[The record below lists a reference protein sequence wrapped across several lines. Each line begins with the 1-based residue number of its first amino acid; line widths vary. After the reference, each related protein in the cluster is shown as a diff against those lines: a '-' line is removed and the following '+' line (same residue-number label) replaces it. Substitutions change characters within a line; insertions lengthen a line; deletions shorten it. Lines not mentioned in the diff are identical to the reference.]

1 MQGQV
6 FKIHSDFYY
15 VKTKNNNVFE
25 CKLREVLKKQNEKVL
40 TGDFVDF
47 DNSGVI
53 NKILERKNF
62 ILRPSVANIDLAV
75 VVSSLLEPK
84 LDLIQLNRYLT
95 FLKYLTI
102 RSLLCFNKGDL
113 VKNEQFRECA
123 KEINSIYQP
132 LGYKIVYTSAKE
144 KEGLRDFTKE
154 IKGKTIVLCG
164 LSGVG
169 KSSLI
174 NALNPD
180 FNIRTSAISQNTQR
194 GRHTTRHCEILD
206 FKEFRIIDTPG
217 FSNLKFDFIL
227 PKDLDLLFDD
237 IHNFAKECKFS
248 DCLHLEGDEHSLGCA
263 VLENLDKINSQR
275 YKSYLEFLKEAQDYK
290 YKVTYTSTKEEE
302 TKKHTHGA
310 HMAKISRAKRQSARN
325 TQKQKIKNLY
335 GQIGEKDEY

>member
-15 VKTKNNNVFE
+15 IKTLSGNVFE

-95 FLKYLTI
+95 FLKYHKI
-102 RSLLCFNKGDL
+102 PSLLCFNKEDL

-217 FSNLKFDFIL
+217 FSNLKFDFIQI
-227 PKDLDLLFDD
+227 F
-237 IHNFAKECKFS
+237 
-248 DCLHLEGDEHSLGCA
+248 
-263 VLENLDKINSQR
+263 
-275 YKSYLEFLKEAQDYK
+275 
-290 YKVTYTSTKEEE
+290 
-302 TKKHTHGA
+302 
-310 HMAKISRAKRQSARN
+310 
-325 TQKQKIKNLY
+325 KN
-335 GQIGEKDEY
+335 GTAE